1 MHHVSQ
7 LVVDSEIVDRETQIA
22 TIDNNF
28 VGKRDDFYYLL
39 AIDWRSQSIY
49 DGDMEKRITTLEVI
63 ADQTSKSIDRLDRS
77 IADLRSDVDRKFSE
91 VNNGIAEL
99 RKDFDRKFFWCIGSQ
114 FTALIAIIGLLT
126 KIANI
131 F

>member
-1 MHHVSQ
+1 
-7 LVVDSEIVDRETQIA
+7 
-22 TIDNNF
+22 
-28 VGKRDDFYYLL
+28 
-39 AIDWRSQSIY
+39 
-49 DGDMEKRITTLEVI
+49 MEKRITTLEVI